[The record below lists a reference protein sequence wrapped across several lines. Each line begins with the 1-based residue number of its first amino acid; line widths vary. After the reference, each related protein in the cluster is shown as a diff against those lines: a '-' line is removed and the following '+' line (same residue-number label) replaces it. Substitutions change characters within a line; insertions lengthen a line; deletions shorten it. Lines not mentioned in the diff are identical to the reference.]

1 MILEKWSMSLDHD
14 QQVATAIRAP
24 GGANNVKETKKG
36 IIQGVLLLFLPKK

>member
-24 GGANNVKETKKG
+24 GGANNVKETQKS
-36 IIQGVLLLFLPKK
+36 IIQGVFLMFLPKK